1 MTTFNEQ
8 NLTGYVLHQRKYR
21 DTSLIVEFYS
31 REVGRVSLLFK
42 GVRRPTKKANTNQ
55 LSDLRLFQKLSVQK
69 IGRGELPLAKVI
81 ESAFSPKTLTGYEAI
96 IGLYVNELM
105 VRLTGRF
112 EAMTELFDAYE
123 RWVAEILGQGFLP
136 AGLREFE
143 LTLLSELG
151 YGVDFGFDAVSGG
164 EIDPDQWYRYIP
176 GSGFAPALEENALSF
191 KGDELRRLATGTMTT
206 AGAQI
211 VKQVV
216 RQATHQLLEGKPL
229 RSRDLLEKVRR

>member
-1 MTTFNEQ
+1 MTTSNTQ
-8 NLTGYVLHQRKYR
+8 NLTGFVLHQRKYR
-21 DTSLIVEFYS
+21 DTSLIVEFFS
-31 REVGRVSLLFK
+31 REAGRVSLLFK
-42 GVRRPTKKANTNQ
+42 GVRRPVKKNGVS
-55 LSDLRLFQKLSVQK
+55 LSDLRLFQRLSVQK

-81 ESAFSPKTLTGYEAI
+81 DSAFTPKVLEGYEAI

-112 EAMTELFDAYE
+112 EVMTELFDAYE
-123 RWVAEILGQGFLP
+123 RWVAEVLDQGFLQ

-151 YGVDFGFDAVSGG
+151 YGIDFGFDAANGG
-164 EIDPDQWYRYIP
+164 EIDPDQWYHYFP
-176 GSGFAPALEENALSF
+176 GSGFGPAVDAGVLSF
-191 KGDELRRLATGTMTT
+191 KGDELLRLAMGTMTV

-216 RQATHQLLEGKPL
+216 RQATHELLEGKPL
-229 RSRDLLEKVRR
+229 RSRDLLEKARL

>member
-1 MTTFNEQ
+1 MTTSNTQ
-8 NLTGYVLHQRKYR
+8 NLTGFVLHQRKYR
-21 DTSLIVEFYS
+21 DTSLIVEFFS
-31 REVGRVSLLFK
+31 REDGRVSLLFK
-42 GVRRPTKKANTNQ
+42 GVRRPVKKSGVS
-55 LSDLRLFQKLSVQK
+55 LSDLRLFQRLSVQK

-81 ESAFSPKTLTGYEAI
+81 DSAFTPKVLKGYEAI

-112 EAMTELFDAYE
+112 EVMTELFDAYE
-123 RWVAEILGQGFLP
+123 RWVAEVLDQGFLQ

-151 YGVDFGFDAVSGG
+151 YGIDFGFDAANGG
-164 EIDPDQWYRYIP
+164 EIDPDQWYHYFP
-176 GSGFAPALEENALSF
+176 GSGFAPAVDAGVLSF
-191 KGDELRRLATGTMTT
+191 KGDELLRLAMGTMTV

-216 RQATHQLLEGKPL
+216 RQATHELLEGKPL
-229 RSRDLLEKVRR
+229 RSRDLLEKARL

>member
-1 MTTFNEQ
+1 MTTSNTQ
-8 NLTGYVLHQRKYR
+8 NLTGFVLHQRKYR
-21 DTSLIVEFYS
+21 DTSLIVEFFS
-31 REVGRVSLLFK
+31 REAGRVSLLFK
-42 GVRRPTKKANTNQ
+42 GVRRPVKKSGVS
-55 LSDLRLFQKLSVQK
+55 LSDLRLFQRLSVQK

-81 ESAFSPKTLTGYEAI
+81 DSAFTPKVLEGYEAI

-112 EAMTELFDAYE
+112 EVMTELFDAYE
-123 RWVAEILGQGFLP
+123 RWVAEVLDQGFLQ

-151 YGVDFGFDAVSGG
+151 YGIDFGFDAANGG
-164 EIDPDQWYRYIP
+164 EIDPDQWYHYFP
-176 GSGFAPALEENALSF
+176 GSGFGPAVDAGVLSF
-191 KGDELRRLATGTMTT
+191 KGDELLRLAMGTMTV

-216 RQATHQLLEGKPL
+216 RQATHELLEGKPL
-229 RSRDLLEKVRR
+229 RSRDLLEKARL